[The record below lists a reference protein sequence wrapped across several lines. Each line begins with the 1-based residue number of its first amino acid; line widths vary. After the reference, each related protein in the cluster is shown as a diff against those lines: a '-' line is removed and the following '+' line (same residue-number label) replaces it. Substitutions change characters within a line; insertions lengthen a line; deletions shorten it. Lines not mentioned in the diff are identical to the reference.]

1 LQYITACPCS
11 VANELYLF
19 RIVILT
25 LCLDWITVLLV
36 RMGKLYKGCAEQAIQ
51 ADLIS
56 GSIRTGIVPTL
67 SAIFED
73 E

>member
-1 LQYITACPCS
+1 
-11 VANELYLF
+11 
-19 RIVILT
+19 
-25 LCLDWITVLLV
+25 
-36 RMGKLYKGCAEQAIQ
+36 MGKLYKGCAEQAIQ

-56 GSIRTGIVPTL
+56 GSITTGIVPTL